1 VKNKLQRWA
10 LVTGA
15 NGGIGKA
22 LTTCFAENGY
32 SVIATDITEF
42 TVESPNIVNLN
53 IDLEQIVLDESYAL
67 SFLSKVNDITNGQGL
82 TALIN
87 NAAIQVLGS
96 VKEVTRRDWIKSM
109 NVNMS
114 APFFTTQL
122 FLDSLKENKGA
133 VVNISSIHALQT
145 KRNFVTYATSKGAL
159 SSLTRNMAVDL
170 GNAVRVNAIEPAAV
184 STEMLKAGF
193 EGKEEQYKMLE
204 AFHPIARIAT
214 PEEVAQ
220 LALFL
225 CSEQSSFIHGA
236 CLNATGGIHGCL
248 NDPDQKY

>member
-1 VKNKLQRWA
+1 VKVSNRKWA

-22 LTTCFAENGY
+22 LVTCFAENGY
-32 SVIATDITEF
+32 SVVATDITDL
-42 TVESPNIVNLN
+42 TINAPNIINLK
-53 IDLEQIVLDESYAL
+53 IDLERIVLDEAYADVL
-67 SFLSKVNDITNGQGL
+67 QKDVLEITSGAGL
-82 TALIN
+82 TALVN
-87 NAAIQVLGS
+87 NAAVQILGS
-96 VKEVTRRDWIKSM
+96 IREVSREDWLKSM
-109 NVNMS
+109 NVNVS
-114 APFFTTQL
+114 APFFMTQL
-122 FLDSLKENKGA
+122 FLDSLKKNKGS

-145 KRNFVTYATSKGAL
+145 KRSFVTYATSKGAL
-159 SSLTRNMAVDL
+159 SSLTRNMAVDI
-170 GNAVRVNAIEPAAV
+170 GNAIRINAIEPAAV
-184 STEMLKAGF
+184 STDMLRAGF
-193 EGKEEQYKMLE
+193 EGKEEQFELLE

-248 NDPDQKY
+248 SDPDR

>member
-1 VKNKLQRWA
+1 MKVSNKKWA

-22 LTTCFAENGY
+22 LVTCFAENGY
-32 SVIATDITEF
+32 SVVATDITDL
-42 TVESPNIVNLN
+42 TISAPNIINLK
-53 IDLEQIVLDESYAL
+53 IDLEQIVLDEAYADVL
-67 SFLSKVNDITNGQGL
+67 QKDVLEITSGAGL
-82 TALIN
+82 TALVN
-87 NAAIQVLGS
+87 NAAVQILGS
-96 VKEVTRRDWIKSM
+96 IREVSREDWLKSM
-109 NVNMS
+109 NVNVS
-114 APFFTTQL
+114 APFFMTQL
-122 FLDSLKENKGA
+122 FLDSLKKNKGS

-145 KRNFVTYATSKGAL
+145 KRSFVTYATSKGAL
-159 SSLTRNMAVDL
+159 SSLTRNMAVDI
-170 GNAVRVNAIEPAAV
+170 GNAIRINAIEPAAV
-184 STEMLKAGF
+184 STDMLRAGF
-193 EGKEEQYKMLE
+193 EGKEEQFELLE

-248 NDPDQKY
+248 SDPDR

>member
-1 VKNKLQRWA
+1 MKVSNRKWA

-22 LTTCFAENGY
+22 LVTCFAENGY
-32 SVIATDITEF
+32 SVVATDITDL
-42 TVESPNIVNLN
+42 TINAPNIINLK
-53 IDLEQIVLDESYAL
+53 IDLERIVLDEAYADVL
-67 SFLSKVNDITNGQGL
+67 QKDVLEITSGAGL
-82 TALIN
+82 TALVN
-87 NAAIQVLGS
+87 NAAVQILGS
-96 VKEVTRRDWIKSM
+96 IREVSREDWLKSM
-109 NVNMS
+109 NVNVS
-114 APFFTTQL
+114 APFFMTQL
-122 FLDSLKENKGA
+122 FLDSLKKNKGS

-145 KRNFVTYATSKGAL
+145 KRSFVTYATSKGAL
-159 SSLTRNMAVDL
+159 SSLTRNMAVDI
-170 GNAVRVNAIEPAAV
+170 GNAIRINAIEPAAV
-184 STEMLKAGF
+184 STDMLRAGF
-193 EGKEEQYKMLE
+193 EGKEEQFELLE

-248 NDPDQKY
+248 SDPDR

>member
-1 VKNKLQRWA
+1 MENKGWA

-22 LTTCFAENGY
+22 IAICFAENGY

-42 TVESPNIVNLN
+42 TVETENIVNLN
-53 IDLEQIVLDESYAL
+53 IDLEQIVLDEQYAKD
-67 SFLSKVNDITNGQGL
+67 FAAKVDAITSGEGL

-96 VKEVTRRDWIKSM
+96 VKEVTRRDWLTSM
-109 NVNMS
+109 NVNVS
-114 APFFTTQL
+114 APFFMSQL
-122 FLDSLKENKGA
+122 FLNSLKENKGA
-133 VVNISSIHALQT
+133 VVNVSSIHALQT
-145 KRNFVTYATSKGAL
+145 KRNFVTYATTKGAL

-184 STEMLKAGF
+184 STEMLRAGF
-193 EGKEEQYKMLE
+193 EGKEDQFKLLE
-204 AFHPIARIAT
+204 AFHPIARIAS

-225 CSEQSSFIHGA
+225 CTDKASFIHGA
-236 CLNATGGIHGCL
+236 CINATGGIHGCL
-248 NDPDQKY
+248 SDPD

>member
-1 VKNKLQRWA
+1 MENKGWA

-22 LTTCFAENGY
+22 IATCFADNGY

-42 TVESPNIVNLN
+42 TVEAENIVNVK
-53 IDLEQIVLDESYAL
+53 IDLEQVVQDEVYASSLLDR
-67 SFLSKVNDITNGQGL
+67 VNKITEGAGV
-82 TALIN
+82 TALVN
-87 NAAIQVLGS
+87 NAAIQILGS
-96 VKEVTRRDWIKSM
+96 VENVTRQDWQKSM
-109 NVNMS
+109 NVNVS
-114 APFFTTQL
+114 APFFMTQL
-122 FLDSLKENKGA
+122 FLDSLKANNGA

-184 STEMLKAGF
+184 STDMLRAGF
-193 EGKEEQYKMLE
+193 EGKEEQFKMLE

-248 NDPDQKY
+248 SDPD

>member
-1 VKNKLQRWA
+1 MENNTRKWA

-22 LTTCFAENGY
+22 LATCFADNGF
-32 SVIATDITEF
+32 SVIATDVTEF
-42 TVESPNIVNLN
+42 KVSSPNIVNLN
-53 IDLEQIVLDESYAL
+53 IDLEQIVLDEAYAL
-67 SFLSKVNDITNGQGL
+67 SLLDEVNIITEGVGL
-82 TALIN
+82 TALVN
-87 NAAIQVLGS
+87 NAAVQILGN
-96 VKEVTRRDWIKSM
+96 VKEVTRADWAKSM

-114 APFFTTQL
+114 APFFMTQL
-122 FLDSLKENKGA
+122 FLDSLMQNKGA

-170 GNAVRVNAIEPAAV
+170 GNAVRINAIEPAAV

-193 EGKEEQYKMLE
+193 EGKEEQFKLLE

-248 NDPDQKY
+248 SDPD

>member
-1 VKNKLQRWA
+1 MEQVVQDEVYASSLLDRVNKITEGAGVTA
-10 LVTGA
+10 LV
-15 NGGIGKA
+15 
-22 LTTCFAENGY
+22 
-32 SVIATDITEF
+32 
-42 TVESPNIVNLN
+42 
-53 IDLEQIVLDESYAL
+53 
-67 SFLSKVNDITNGQGL
+67 
-82 TALIN
+82 N
-87 NAAIQVLGS
+87 NAAIQILGS
-96 VKEVTRRDWIKSM
+96 VENVTRQDWQKSM
-109 NVNMS
+109 NVNVS
-114 APFFTTQL
+114 APFFMTQL
-122 FLDSLKENKGA
+122 FLDSLKANNGA

-184 STEMLKAGF
+184 STDMLRAGF
-193 EGKEEQYKMLE
+193 EGKEEQFKILE

-236 CLNATGGIHGCL
+236 CLNATGGIHGWYTWKRTL
-248 NDPDQKY
+248 YGV

>member
-1 VKNKLQRWA
+1 MENSHKKWA

-22 LTTCFAENGY
+22 LVTCFAENGY
-32 SVIATDITEF
+32 SVVATDITDL
-42 TVESPNIVNLN
+42 TIHAQNITNLK
-53 IDLEQIVLDESYAL
+53 IDLERIVLDEAYAENL
-67 SFLSKVNDITNGQGL
+67 QKEVIEITSGVGL
-82 TALIN
+82 TALVN
-87 NAAIQVLGS
+87 NAAVQILGS
-96 VKEVTRRDWIKSM
+96 IEEVSRKDWLESM
-109 NVNMS
+109 NVNVS
-114 APFFTTQL
+114 APFFMTQL
-122 FLDSLKENKGA
+122 FLDSLKNNKGS

-159 SSLTRNMAVDL
+159 SSLTRNMAVDI
-170 GNAVRVNAIEPAAV
+170 GNAVRINAIEPAAV
-184 STEMLKAGF
+184 STDMLRAGF
-193 EGKEEQYKMLE
+193 EGKEEQFKLLE

-248 NDPDQKY
+248 SDPER

>member
-1 VKNKLQRWA
+1 MENNGWA

-22 LTTCFAENGY
+22 LVTCFAENGY

-42 TVESPNIVNLN
+42 TVEAPNIVNVK
-53 IDLEQIVLDESYAL
+53 IDLEQVVQDEVYASSLLDR
-67 SFLSKVNDITNGQGL
+67 VNKITEGAGI
-82 TALIN
+82 TALVN
-87 NAAIQVLGS
+87 NAAIQILGS
-96 VKEVTRRDWIKSM
+96 VKNITRQDWQKSM
-109 NVNMS
+109 NVNLS

-122 FLDSLKENKGA
+122 FLDSLKANNGA

-184 STEMLKAGF
+184 STDMLRAGF
-193 EGKEEQYKMLE
+193 EGKEEQFKMLE

-248 NDPDQKY
+248 SDPD

>member
-1 VKNKLQRWA
+1 MENSNSKWA

-22 LTTCFAENGY
+22 LATCFAANGY

-42 TVESPNIVNLN
+42 TVTAPNITNLQ
-53 IDLEQIVLDESYAL
+53 IDLEQIVLDEAYSQAL
-67 SFLSKVNDITNGQGL
+67 QKKVMDITFGTGL
-82 TALIN
+82 TALVN
-87 NAAIQVLGS
+87 NAAIQILGS
-96 VKEVTRRDWIKSM
+96 VKEVSRQDWQKSI
-109 NVNMS
+109 NVNVS
-114 APFFTTQL
+114 APFFMTQL
-122 FLDSLKENKGA
+122 FIDSLKNNNGS

-184 STEMLKAGF
+184 STDMLRAGF
-193 EGKEEQYKMLE
+193 EGKEEQFKLLE

-225 CSEQSSFIHGA
+225 CSEQSSFMHGA
-236 CLNATGGIHGCL
+236 CLKATGGIHGCL
-248 NDPDQKY
+248 NDPD

>member
-1 VKNKLQRWA
+1 VENKGWA

-22 LTTCFAENGY
+22 IATCFADNGY

-42 TVESPNIVNLN
+42 TVEAENIVNVK
-53 IDLEQIVLDESYAL
+53 IDLEQVVQDEVYASSLLDR
-67 SFLSKVNDITNGQGL
+67 VNKITEGAGV
-82 TALIN
+82 TALVN
-87 NAAIQVLGS
+87 NAAIQILGS
-96 VKEVTRRDWIKSM
+96 VENVTRQDWQKSM
-109 NVNMS
+109 NVNVS
-114 APFFTTQL
+114 APFFMTQL
-122 FLDSLKENKGA
+122 FLDSLKANNGA

-184 STEMLKAGF
+184 STDMLRAGF
-193 EGKEEQYKMLE
+193 EGKEEQFKMLE

-248 NDPDQKY
+248 SDPD

>member
-1 VKNKLQRWA
+1 MENSNSKWA

-22 LTTCFAENGY
+22 LATCFAENGY
-32 SVIATDITEF
+32 SVIATDITDF
-42 TVESPNIVNLN
+42 TVTAPNITNLK
-53 IDLEQIVLDESYAL
+53 IDLEQIVLDEAYSQDL
-67 SFLSKVNDITNGQGL
+67 QKQIIDLTSGVGL
-82 TALIN
+82 TALVN
-87 NAAIQVLGS
+87 NAAIQILGS
-96 VKEVTRRDWIKSM
+96 VKEVSRQDWLKSM
-109 NVNMS
+109 NVNVS
-114 APFFTTQL
+114 APFFMTQL
-122 FLDSLKENKGA
+122 FLDSLKNNNGS

-184 STEMLKAGF
+184 STDMLRAGF
-193 EGKEEQYKMLE
+193 EGKEEQFKLLE

-248 NDPDQKY
+248 NDPD

>member
-1 VKNKLQRWA
+1 MENKGWA

-22 LTTCFAENGY
+22 IATCFAENGY

-42 TVESPNIVNLN
+42 TVEAENIINLK
-53 IDLEQIVLDESYAL
+53 IDLEQIVLDEHYANEL
-67 SFLSKVNDITNGQGL
+67 AAQVKAITAGQGL

-87 NAAIQVLGS
+87 NAAIQMLGS
-96 VKEVTRRDWIKSM
+96 VKEVTRKDWLTSM
-109 NVNMS
+109 NVNVS
-114 APFFTTQL
+114 APFFMTQL
-122 FLDSLKENKGA
+122 FLNSLQRNKGA

-145 KRNFVTYATSKGAL
+145 KRNFVTYATTKGAL

-170 GNAVRVNAIEPAAV
+170 GNAIRVNAIEPAAV
-184 STEMLKAGF
+184 STDMLRAGF
-193 EGKEEQYKMLE
+193 EGKEAQFKLLE
-204 AFHPIARIAT
+204 AFHPIARIAS

-248 NDPDQKY
+248 SDPD

>member
-1 VKNKLQRWA
+1 MENKDERWV

-22 LTTCFAENGY
+22 LATCFADNGY
-32 SVIATDITEF
+32 SVIATDVTEF
-42 TVESPNIVNLN
+42 TVTAPNIVNLN
-53 IDLEQIVLDESYAL
+53 IDLEQIVLDEAYAL
-67 SFLSKVNDITNGQGL
+67 SLLKKVTEITEGVGL

-87 NAAIQVLGS
+87 NAAVQILGS
-96 VKEVTRRDWIKSM
+96 VKEVRREDWIKSM

-122 FLDSLKENKGA
+122 FLDSLKNNKGA

-159 SSLTRNMAVDL
+159 SSLTRNMAVDV
-170 GNAVRVNAIEPAAV
+170 GNAVRINAIEPAAV

-193 EGKEEQYKMLE
+193 EGKEEQFKMLE

-225 CSEQSSFIHGA
+225 CSEQSSFIHGS

-248 NDPDQKY
+248 SDPD

>member
-1 VKNKLQRWA
+1 MENKKQKWA
-10 LVTGA
+10 LITGA

-22 LTTCFAENGY
+22 LVTCFAENGF
-32 SVIATDITEF
+32 SVIATDITDF
-42 TVESPNIVNLN
+42 TVEAPNIVNVK
-53 IDLEQIVLDESYAL
+53 IDLEQLVQDEVYAL
-67 SFLSKVNDITNGQGL
+67 SLLDRVNKITEGAGI
-82 TALIN
+82 TALVN
-87 NAAIQVLGS
+87 NAAIQILGS
-96 VKEVTRRDWIKSM
+96 VKNVTRQDWQKSM
-109 NVNMS
+109 NVNVS

-122 FLDSLKENKGA
+122 FLDSLKANNGA

-184 STEMLKAGF
+184 STDMLRAGF
-193 EGKEEQYKMLE
+193 EGKEEQFKMLE

-248 NDPDQKY
+248 SDPD

>member
-1 VKNKLQRWA
+1 MKVSNKKWA

-22 LTTCFAENGY
+22 LVTCFAENGY
-32 SVIATDITEF
+32 SVVATDITDL
-42 TVESPNIVNLN
+42 TISAPNIINLK
-53 IDLEQIVLDESYAL
+53 IDLEQIVLDEAYADVL
-67 SFLSKVNDITNGQGL
+67 QKDVLEITSGAGL
-82 TALIN
+82 TALVN
-87 NAAIQVLGS
+87 NAAVQILGS
-96 VKEVTRRDWIKSM
+96 IREVSREDWLKSM
-109 NVNMS
+109 NVNVS
-114 APFFTTQL
+114 APFFMTQL
-122 FLDSLKENKGA
+122 FLASLKKNKGS

-145 KRNFVTYATSKGAL
+145 KRSFVTYATSKGAL
-159 SSLTRNMAVDL
+159 SSLTRNMAVDI
-170 GNAVRVNAIEPAAV
+170 GNAIRINAIEPAAV
-184 STEMLKAGF
+184 STDMLRAGF
-193 EGKEEQYKMLE
+193 EGKEEQFELLE

-248 NDPDQKY
+248 SDPDR

>member
-1 VKNKLQRWA
+1 M

-22 LTTCFAENGY
+22 IATCFADNGY

-42 TVESPNIVNLN
+42 TVEAENIVNVKL
-53 IDLEQIVLDESYAL
+53 DLEQIVLDENYADA
-67 SFLSKVNDITNGQGL
+67 FAAKVDDITAGQGL
-82 TALIN
+82 TSLIN
-87 NAAIQVLGS
+87 NAAIQILGS
-96 VKEVTRRDWIKSM
+96 VKEVTRKDWLTSM
-109 NVNMS
+109 NVNVS
-114 APFFTTQL
+114 APFFMTQL
-122 FLDSLKENKGA
+122 FIDSLKKNKGT

-145 KRNFVTYATSKGAL
+145 KRNFVTYATTKGAL

-184 STEMLKAGF
+184 STDMLRAGF
-193 EGKEEQYKMLE
+193 EGKEEQFKLLE
-204 AFHPIARIAT
+204 AFHPIARIAS

-248 NDPDQKY
+248 SDPD

>member
-1 VKNKLQRWA
+1 MKNSNNKWA
-10 LVTGA
+10 LITGA

-22 LTTCFAENGY
+22 LATCFADNGY
-32 SVIATDITEF
+32 SVIATDITDF
-42 TVESPNIVNLN
+42 TVTAPNMTNLK
-53 IDLEQIVLDESYAL
+53 IDLEQIVLDEAYSQSL
-67 SFLSKVNDITNGQGL
+67 QKKVMDITSEAGL
-82 TALIN
+82 TALVN
-87 NAAIQVLGS
+87 NAAIQILGS
-96 VKEVTRRDWIKSM
+96 VKEVSRQDWLKSM
-109 NVNMS
+109 NVNVS
-114 APFFTTQL
+114 APFFMTQL
-122 FLDSLKENKGA
+122 FLDSLKNNKGA

-170 GNAVRVNAIEPAAV
+170 GNAVRINAIEPAAV
-184 STEMLKAGF
+184 STDMLRAGF
-193 EGKEEQYKMLE
+193 EGKEEQFKLLE

-225 CSEQSSFIHGA
+225 CSEQSSFIHGT

-248 NDPDQKY
+248 SDPD

>member
-1 VKNKLQRWA
+1 VKVSNRKWA

-22 LTTCFAENGY
+22 LVTCFAENGY
-32 SVIATDITEF
+32 SIVATDITDL
-42 TVESPNIVNLN
+42 TISAPNIINLK
-53 IDLEQIVLDESYAL
+53 IDLEQIVLDEAYADVL
-67 SFLSKVNDITNGQGL
+67 QKDVLEITSGAGL
-82 TALIN
+82 TALVN
-87 NAAIQVLGS
+87 NAAVQILGS
-96 VKEVTRRDWIKSM
+96 IREVSREDWLKSM
-109 NVNMS
+109 NVNVS
-114 APFFTTQL
+114 APFFMTQL
-122 FLDSLKENKGA
+122 FLDSLKKNKGS

-145 KRNFVTYATSKGAL
+145 KRSFVTYATSKGAL
-159 SSLTRNMAVDL
+159 SSLTRNMAVDI
-170 GNAVRVNAIEPAAV
+170 GNAIRINAIEPAAV
-184 STEMLKAGF
+184 STDMLRAGF
-193 EGKEEQYKMLE
+193 EGKEEQFELLE

-248 NDPDQKY
+248 SDPDR

>member
-1 VKNKLQRWA
+1 MNSSNKKWA

-22 LTTCFAENGY
+22 LATCFADNGY
-32 SVIATDITEF
+32 SVIATDITDF
-42 TVESPNIVNLN
+42 TVTAPNITNLK
-53 IDLEQIVLDESYAL
+53 IDLEQIALDEAYSQSL
-67 SFLSKVNDITNGQGL
+67 QKKVMDITSGAGL
-82 TALIN
+82 TALVN
-87 NAAIQVLGS
+87 NAAIQILGS
-96 VKEVTRRDWIKSM
+96 VKEVSRQDWLKSM
-109 NVNMS
+109 NVNVS
-114 APFFTTQL
+114 APFFMTQL
-122 FLDSLKENKGA
+122 FLDSLKSNKGA

-170 GNAVRVNAIEPAAV
+170 GNAVRINAIEPAAV
-184 STEMLKAGF
+184 STDMLRAGF
-193 EGKEEQYKMLE
+193 EGKEEQFKLLE

-248 NDPDQKY
+248 NDPD

>member
-1 VKNKLQRWA
+1 MNSSNKKWA

-22 LTTCFAENGY
+22 LATCFADNGY
-32 SVIATDITEF
+32 SVIATDITDF
-42 TVESPNIVNLN
+42 TVTVPNITNLK
-53 IDLEQIVLDESYAL
+53 IDLEQIVLDEAYSQSL
-67 SFLSKVNDITNGQGL
+67 QKKVMDITSGAGL
-82 TALIN
+82 TALVN
-87 NAAIQVLGS
+87 NAAIQILGS
-96 VKEVTRRDWIKSM
+96 VKEVSRQDWLKSM
-109 NVNMS
+109 NVNVS
-114 APFFTTQL
+114 APFFMTQL
-122 FLDSLKENKGA
+122 FLDSLKNNKGA

-170 GNAVRVNAIEPAAV
+170 GNAVRINAIEPAAV
-184 STEMLKAGF
+184 STDMLRAGF
-193 EGKEEQYKMLE
+193 EGKEEQFKLLE

-248 NDPDQKY
+248 NDPD

>member
-1 VKNKLQRWA
+1 MKNSNEKWV

-22 LTTCFAENGY
+22 LVTCFAENGY
-32 SVIATDITEF
+32 SVVATDITDL
-42 TVESPNIVNLN
+42 TVSAPNITNLK
-53 IDLEQIVLDESYAL
+53 IDLERIVLDEAYA
-67 SFLSKVNDITNGQGL
+67 DILQKDVIELTSGAGL
-82 TALIN
+82 TALVN
-87 NAAIQVLGS
+87 NAAVQILGS
-96 VKEVTRRDWIKSM
+96 VREVSREDWLKSM
-109 NVNMS
+109 NVNVS
-114 APFFTTQL
+114 APFFMVQL
-122 FLDSLKENKGA
+122 FLESLKENKGS

-145 KRNFVTYATSKGAL
+145 KRSFVTYATSKGAL
-159 SSLTRNMAVDL
+159 SSLTRNMAVDI
-170 GNAVRVNAIEPAAV
+170 GNAVRINAIEPAAV
-184 STEMLKAGF
+184 STDMLRAGF
-193 EGKEEQYKMLE
+193 KGKEEQFELLE

-248 NDPDQKY
+248 SDPDR

>member
-1 VKNKLQRWA
+1 VENKGWA

-22 LTTCFAENGY
+22 IATCFADNGY
-32 SVIATDITEF
+32 SVIATDITDF
-42 TVESPNIVNLN
+42 TVEAENIVNVKL
-53 IDLEQIVLDESYAL
+53 DLEQIVLDEHYADA
-67 SFLSKVNDITNGQGL
+67 FAAKVDDITAGHGV
-82 TALIN
+82 TSLIN
-87 NAAIQVLGS
+87 NAAIQILGS
-96 VKEVTRRDWIKSM
+96 VKEVTRKDWLTSM
-109 NVNMS
+109 NVNVS
-114 APFFTTQL
+114 APFFMTQL
-122 FLDSLKENKGA
+122 FLDSLKKNKGT

-145 KRNFVTYATSKGAL
+145 KRNFVTYATTKGAL

-184 STEMLKAGF
+184 STDMLRAGF
-193 EGKEEQYKMLE
+193 EGKEEQFKLLE
-204 AFHPIARIAT
+204 AFHPIARIAS

-248 NDPDQKY
+248 SDPD